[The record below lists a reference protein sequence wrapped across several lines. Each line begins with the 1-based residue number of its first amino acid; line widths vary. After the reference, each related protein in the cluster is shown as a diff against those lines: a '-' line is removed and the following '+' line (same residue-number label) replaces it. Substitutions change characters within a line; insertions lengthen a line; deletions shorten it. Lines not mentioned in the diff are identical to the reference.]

1 MDTQEYERRRRALES
16 QLQADLELVRAGHQA
31 RLRALE
37 QIWLT
42 SSGDGAAKAEAPT
55 EPPLSETARSETAAS
70 ETISSETAD
79 PKPLRSH
86 RRGDTLNDLRA
97 ALPRLPEIFEREDIY
112 RTLGYTPARA
122 TLYRALWTLESEGE
136 LAFAR
141 HSDGGVRAQY
151 RKLPKP

>member
-16 QLQADLELVRAGHQA
+16 QLQADLALVQAGHQA

-37 QIWLT
+37 QLWLS
-42 SSGDGAAKAEAPT
+42 SSGDGTAAAEAPT
-55 EPPLSETARSETAAS
+55 EPPLSETAAS
-70 ETISSETAD
+70 ETIASETAD
-79 PKPLRSH
+79 PTPLRSH

-97 ALPRLPEIFEREDIY
+97 ALPHLPEIFEREDIY
-112 RTLGYTPARA
+112 RALGYTPARA
-122 TLYRALWTLESEGE
+122 TLYRALWALEREGE

-141 HSDGGVRAQY
+141 YSNGGVRAQY